1 MCKQCLESVISG
13 RNTLTIEGQ
22 ISPIPAIF
30 QTPAYSIE
38 YEERQ
43 FRPEVHVR
51 HHTSQS
57 TSLTVRTYIWPALI
71 LGSEVLSKAVVVT

>member
-51 HHTSQS
+51 HHSSHSNT
-57 TSLTVRTYIWPALI
+57 LTVRTYIWPAL
-71 LGSEVLSKAVVVT
+71 LRDKEVLSKAVVVT